1 MRCRLPELA
10 AAGQAALPD
19 VALLAHGAHHQRD
32 HRADGA
38 AGAATQ
44 AARQATAAP
53 APRVNEAKKSNR
65 KVAGGSAG
73 WMGCSAEGGGAC
85 FVYIVVGWELGRLT
99 ARQQQQLLEVFLS
112 LWQVRIKMLWCCCS
126 G

>member
-53 APRVNEAKKSNR
+53 APRVNEAKKAIERSGEA
-65 KVAGGSAG
+65 VLAG
-73 WMGCSAEGGGAC
+73 WVAALKVEGRVLC
-85 FVYIVVGWELGRLT
+85 I
-99 ARQQQQLLEVFLS
+99 LLLAGS
-112 LWQVRIKMLWCCCS
+112 WA